1 MPDHNTDVILARLT
15 MLSDDIGEMRG
26 AMKELAHSVA
36 KLALIEERQTQA
48 NEALARAFKAID
60 KVEHRI
66 GLVEQRLSNIERDM
80 PMQKQTSGW
89 VMSGVVAAAGLA
101 VMFVAKKAGLI

>member
-1 MPDHNTDVILARLT
+1 MADANTDVILARLT

-48 NEALARAFKAID
+48 NEALGRAFKSID

-66 GLVEQRLSNIERDM
+66 AQVEQRLAAIERDL

-89 VMSGVVAAAGLA
+89 VISAVWAAAGAA
-101 VMFVAKKAGLI
+101 VLFVARKVGAV